1 MTLVLPAF
9 NKENTL
15 RLDRAMRAVNLEV
28 NASMDDVYTFLTEH
42 QAAMQARL
50 VIEGFTAE
58 EAEGLLFSLTN
69 SYTACAQLIMAGK
82 LKLQD
87 E

>member
-1 MTLVLPAF
+1 MTVVLPAF

-15 RLDRAMRAVNLEV
+15 RLDRAMRAVSREV
-28 NASMDDVYTFLTEH
+28 NASMDNVDTFLTEH

-58 EAEGLLFSLTN
+58 EAEGLLFALTN
-69 SYTACAQLIMAGK
+69 SYPVCEQLIKAGK
-82 LKLQD
+82 LKSQD